1 MAKIPQTIN
10 SPLLKVWG
18 FHFGLQ
24 FCEQYTQYTVNYRKE
39 KGRRLGIGR
48 KSLNRASYFL
58 CAKKTNKKKKKTIL
72 LVCGLVLLKK
82 ATFQNMSETKYVF
95 IYQIQNIFIFRKQ

>member
-24 FCEQYTQYTVNYRKE
+24 FCAQYTQYTVNWGKE
-39 KGRRLGIGR
+39 IGRGLGIGR

-58 CAKKTNKKKKKTIL
+58 CAKKTNKKKNNIL

>member
-1 MAKIPQTIN
+1 MSSTRSTQLTI
-10 SPLLKVWG
+10 
-18 FHFGLQ
+18 
-24 FCEQYTQYTVNYRKE
+24 ERKKAVGWESEE
-39 KGRRLGIGR
+39 KALIEPRI
-48 KSLNRASYFL
+48 SYVL
-58 CAKKTNKKKKKTIL
+58 KKTNKKKKKNIL

>member
-39 KGRRLGIGR
+39 KGRGLGIGR

-58 CAKKTNKKKKKTIL
+58 CAKKTNKKKKKKHIT
-72 LVCGLVLLKK
+72 GLWPCLIEKGYISKHV
-82 ATFQNMSETKYVF
+82 QNEICIYISNSEYF
-95 IYQIQNIFIFRKQ
+95 HF